1 MTALIATP
9 RVGIIG
15 LGGIGR
21 THIAAWQAN
30 GITPVAFSDTVP
42 ALLDAAIAAHG
53 GTPYASA
60 IDLLQSGSVDIVS
73 ICTPPAFHA
82 DLAIAALEA
91 GVATICEKP
100 LAANLA
106 DALRVQDAATQTGTL
121 ITVGFCHRFQPHI
134 EELKRRIE
142 AGELGQIRTFRNR
155 FAGLMASAETTW
167 FANPAISG
175 GGALIDTSVHSIDL
189 FRYLVGD
196 PVTVDAVMSTTETSL
211 GPALQVED
219 TAILILKTADGAL
232 GSIEASWRTPVGEWK
247 ITLYGTSGTAV
258 VDYSTNELR
267 ICSVAVGG
275 EWATIDVPE
284 GDRFQREIADLIDRW
299 QSGGTPRATVADG
312 VAANRILDAAYRSAS
327 SVGTPV

>member
-1 MTALIATP
+1 MTASLP

-42 ALLDAAIAAHG
+42 ALLDAAIEAHG
-53 GTPYASA
+53 GTPFASA
-60 IDLLQSGSVDIVS
+60 TDLIESGTVDIVS

-82 DLAIAALEA
+82 NLAIAALEA
-91 GVATICEKP
+91 GVAAICEKP

-106 DALRVQDAATQTGTL
+106 DALRVQEAAERTGTL
-121 ITVGFCHRFQPHI
+121 IAVGFCHRFQPHI

-155 FAGLMASAETTW
+155 FAGLLANAEQTW
-167 FANPAISG
+167 FSNPAISG

-196 PVTVDAVMSTTETSL
+196 PVTVDAVTSTTATTL
-211 GPALQVED
+211 GPLLPVED
-219 TAILILKTADGAL
+219 TAILILKTASGAL
-232 GSIEASWRTPVGEWK
+232 GSIEASWRTPVGEWT
-247 ITLYGTSGTAV
+247 ITLYGTGGTAV
-258 VDYSTNELR
+258 VDYGTNALR
-267 ICSVAVGG
+267 VCPVGG
-275 EWATIDVPE
+275 EWTTIDVPA
-284 GDRFQREIADLIDRW
+284 GDRFQREVANLIECWRD
-299 QSGGTPRATVADG
+299 GGTPRATVADG
-312 VAANRILDAAYRSAS
+312 VAANRILDAAYRSAAS
-327 SVGTPV
+327 AGTPV

>member
-1 MTALIATP
+1 MTASLTTP

-60 IDLLQSGSVDIVS
+60 TDLIQSGTVDIVS

-100 LAANLA
+100 LAATLA
-106 DALRVQDAATQTGTL
+106 EAERVQEAAERTGTL
-121 ITVGFCHRFQPHI
+121 FAVGFCHRFQPHI
-134 EELKRRIE
+134 EELKRRIG

-155 FAGLMASAETTW
+155 FAGWMPNAEQTW

-196 PVTVDAVMSTTETSL
+196 PVTVDAVMSTTETTL
-211 GPALQVED
+211 GPALPVED
-219 TAILILKTADGAL
+219 TAILILKTAEGAL
-232 GSIEASWRTPVGEWK
+232 GSIESSWRTPVGEWT
-247 ITLYGTSGTAV
+247 ITLYGTGGSAV
-258 VDYSTNELR
+258 VDYGTNELR
-267 ICSVAVGG
+267 ICPVGG
-275 EWATIDVPE
+275 EWTRIEVPE

-299 QSGGTPRATVADG
+299 RLGGTPRATVADG
-312 VAANRILDAAYRSAS
+312 VAANRILDAAYRSAAS
-327 SVGTPV
+327 AGTPV